1 MWLPGWADGRMK
13 LLQNFLK
20 EGGLMEA
27 DTLPKALV
35 NMVEKYSQKVSMR
48 QKVFGLWEEITW
60 VQYLEKV
67 KFVALGL
74 NALGIKKE
82 DKVAIIGE
90 NQPEW
95 LYSALGIMSSGGIFV
110 GVYATNPAPECEYI
124 IDHSGSVI
132 YFCEDEEQLDK
143 ALTFRSNTPQL
154 RKIIVW
160 DMEGLRHFKDPMLMS
175 FDELLALG
183 EKICLENPDLF
194 TRLVSQGKATDIAS
208 IIYTSG
214 TTGRPKGAMLS
225 HEGYLWVG
233 RQTSD
238 VGNITHNDETIS
250 FLPVCH
256 VYEQVFALMVHL
268 TVGHI
273 INMAESPDTI
283 MRDLKDVSPTIFQ
296 AVPRIWEKY
305 YSGIVLKM
313 DDASWINRAAYKIAV
328 NIGSRYNE
336 TKLAGKIPPL
346 WLVFCYK
353 LAYLSVFW
361 PLKRVLGFDRLRLGN
376 SAAAPISHKI
386 LKYFQSIGIPVREG
400 FGMTE
405 TTGTTHMS
413 DENNFKLGTV
423 GKALPGTEVKIAED
437 GEILIRNKGIFKGYY
452 RDEETTKMAL
462 CDGWLR
468 TGDVGEV
475 DAEGYMKITDRK
487 KDLMITAGGKNIAPQ
502 FIENLLKFSPYI
514 NDAVIIADVRKYVSA
529 IIVIDEENVV
539 NYAQQKKIQY
549 TTFASLT
556 KAEEVIALIQLEINN
571 VNKELARVETIKK
584 FRILDK
590 KLYTED
596 GEVTPTMKVKRKY
609 INEHYKDL
617 IESMYRE

>member
-1 MWLPGWADGRMK
+1 
-13 LLQNFLK
+13 
-20 EGGLMEA
+20 MEA

-35 NMVEKYSQKVSMR
+35 KMVEKYSQKVSMR

-95 LYSALGIMSSGGIFV
+95 LYSALGIMSLGGIFV

-313 DDASWINRAAYKIAV
+313 DDASWMNRAAYKIAV

>member
-1 MWLPGWADGRMK
+1 MGRRRMK
-13 LLQNFLK
+13 LLQSFLK

-35 NMVEKYSQKVSMR
+35 KMVEKYSQKVSMR

-95 LYSALGIMSSGGIFV
+95 LYSALGIMSLGGIFV

-183 EKICLENPDLF
+183 KKICLENPDLF

-313 DDASWINRAAYKIAV
+313 DDASWMNRAAYKIAV